1 MVQKTLIASRSF
13 QPSAKRTIIFV
24 RAART
29 KANHATTPIHVTTL
43 IQTTKA
49 IQTTTSA
56 RRGRIEIS
64 EFLKFTE
71 D

>member
-13 QPSAKRTIIFV
+13 QPSAKRPNIFV

-29 KANHATTPIHVTTL
+29 RANHATEPIHTTSL
-43 IQTTKA
+43 

-56 RRGRIEIS
+56 RQGRIEIS
-64 EFLKFTE
+64 EFLKITE

>member
-29 KANHATTPIHVTTL
+29 RANHATTSIHTSTL
-43 IQTTKA
+43 IP
-49 IQTTTSA
+49 TTTSA
-56 RRGRIEIS
+56 GQGRIEIS
-64 EFLKFTE
+64 DFLKITE